1 MSILCVTVLAVLIAD
16 QAIKLMVRRLAAGD
30 GVALGS
36 WGSLRVA
43 AGRLWLRRLGGQF
56 SDLAIWSIWVA
67 ATVSL
72 VIAGTLAPLDPVSV
86 GLLVGG
92 SLSQA
97 VESSA
102 RRSVTDYICLPNRM
116 TFNLADLAI
125 AAGAVGIVGELLILM
140 HQKLT

>member
-30 GVALGS
+30 GVALGPC
-36 WGSLRVA
+36 GSLRVA
-43 AGRLWLRRLGGQF
+43 VGRLWLRRLGGQF

-72 VIAGTLAPLDPVSV
+72 VIAAAFVSIDPVFV

-92 SLSQA
+92 SLSHA
-97 VESSA
+97 IESSV
-102 RRSVTDYICLPNRM
+102 RGFVTDICVRNRAA
-116 TFNLADLAI
+116 FNLADLAL
-125 AAGAVGIVGELLILM
+125 AVGAIGIVGEFLIDL
-140 HQKLT
+140 HRTLA